1 MFKDECKSTMD
12 DAEHIQGLIEEF
24 REKCAE
30 GRRENMKR
38 IDMLAKLLTRLE
50 EYVHPL

>member
-1 MFKDECKSTMD
+1 MD

-30 GRRENMKR
+30 GGRENMKR
-38 IDMLAKLLTRLE
+38 VNMLAKLLTRLE
-50 EYVHPL
+50 EYVDSL